1 MVLNVN
7 ATTTLLAKAAPGGV
21 TATVLLDKSKTKE
34 QKIGTIAGMGVA
46 TSVSSTLQGCTRQ
59 AVEEKYFASL
69 TDEQLAYVCELMDEK
84 EKELSLEEL
93 GVEMTNDEMNMS
105 ASDEK
110 TFVKKVL

>member
-7 ATTTLLAKAAPGGV
+7 ATTSLLAQVAPVGV
-21 TATVLLDKSKTKE
+21 TATIVLDKKKTKE

-46 TSVSSTLQGCTRQ
+46 TSISSTLQSCTRQ
-59 AVEEKYFASL
+59 SVEEKYFASL

-93 GVEMTNDEMNMS
+93 RVEMTNDEISMPT
-105 ASDEK
+105 SDAK
-110 TFVKKVL
+110 TFVKKAL